1 MFKQSALYWSEF
13 EGRVS
18 KVVRYTRTAL
28 GVVLASLIVCV
39 GLAHADTF
47 TYDFSGNLNDHFMLI
62 PPAGGSAVQSNGEL
76 QFSAAE
82 LSDISGDGTN
92 QIFAFTPFVPTYGQS
107 WSAKI
112 DVKIPSGLDVLTNQ
126 DWYLGAGLGVFSV
139 ATDGTFYSAFNALEI
154 GNDQTPAGRKFNPE
168 VVVDDTEIGDGEG
181 VTPTSAESATLTLS
195 FDASTKTLT
204 FGNLS
209 GVLRTVDT
217 GLSNLQATDPMSIVI
232 GFSGAATPPGV
243 GIPQDTPVTLDN
255 FSVTTAIPEP
265 DTYVLLVAGLGVIGW
280 TLGRP
285 RKR

>member
-1 MFKQSALYWSEF
+1 M
-13 EGRVS
+13 
-18 KVVRYTRTAL
+18 RYTRTAL
-28 GVVLASLIVCV
+28 RTTLGVALASLIVCV
-39 GLAHADTF
+39 GPARADTF
-47 TYDFSGNLNDHFMLI
+47 TYDFSGNLADHFTLI

-82 LSDISGDGTN
+82 LADIAGDGTN

-107 WSAKI
+107 WTAKV
-112 DVKIPSGLDVLTNQ
+112 DVKIPSTLDTLSNP

-139 ATDGTFYSAFNALEI
+139 ATGGTTYSAFNALEI

-168 VVVDDTEIGDGEG
+168 VVVDDKEIGDGEG
-181 VTPTSAESATLTLS
+181 VTPTAAESAALTLS
-195 FDASTKTLT
+195 FDASTKILT

-217 GLSNLQATDPMSIVI
+217 SPSNLQGSDLMHIAI

-243 GIPQDTPVTLDN
+243 GVPQDTPLTLDN

-265 DTYVLLVAGLGVIGW
+265 DTYILLVAGLGMIGW